1 MDEERIL
8 FDAQGVKIEG
18 RLGGDCARG
27 AVVITHP
34 HPLYG
39 GDMDN
44 PVVESVVRAY
54 AEKGMATLR
63 FNFRGVGRS
72 QGRYD
77 EGMGEQE
84 DVTGAVAH
92 VRELGAGSVDL
103 AGYSFGAW
111 VNARAL
117 SSLRGVDRMIM
128 VSPPVDFM
136 DFSFLHHTPRL
147 RLVIAGDQDDFG
159 PAHRIKELLP
169 LWNPEC
175 DFEIIPGADHFYGG
189 KAHVLEGVIGAFL
202 NRDSAH
208 KD

>member
-1 MDEERIL
+1 MDEKQIFL
-8 FDAQGVKIEG
+8 DAQGVQIEG
-18 RLGGDCARG
+18 LLGGDCAGG
-27 AVVITHP
+27 AAVITHP

-39 GDMDN
+39 GDMYN
-44 PVVESVVRAY
+44 PVVESVTRAF

-84 DVTGAVAH
+84 DVKEAVAYL
-92 VRELGAGSVDL
+92 RELGAGSVDL

-111 VNARAL
+111 VNARVL
-117 SSLRGVDRMIM
+117 GSLKEVGRMIM

-147 RLVIAGDQDDFG
+147 RLVIAGDQDDIG
-159 PAHRIKELLP
+159 PAHRIKALIP
-169 LWNPEC
+169 HWNPEC
-175 DFEIIPGADHFYGG
+175 DFEIISGADHFYGG
-189 KAHVLEGVIGAFL
+189 KTHVLEGVIEAFL

>member
-44 PVVESVVRAY
+44 PVVESVARAY

-111 VNARAL
+111 VNARVRECLEENGTVMLDVSVDARIRRGTAHSAIDL
-117 SSLRGVDRMIM
+117 SSKTARMF
-128 VSPPVDFM
+128 VENAALLSE
-136 DFSFLHHTPRL
+136 
-147 RLVIAGDQDDFG
+147 AQDG
-159 PAHRIKELLP
+159 WTLL
-169 LWNPEC
+169 N
-175 DFEIIPGADHFYGG
+175 
-189 KAHVLEGVIGAFL
+189 KANG
-202 NRDSAH
+202 
-208 KD
+208 